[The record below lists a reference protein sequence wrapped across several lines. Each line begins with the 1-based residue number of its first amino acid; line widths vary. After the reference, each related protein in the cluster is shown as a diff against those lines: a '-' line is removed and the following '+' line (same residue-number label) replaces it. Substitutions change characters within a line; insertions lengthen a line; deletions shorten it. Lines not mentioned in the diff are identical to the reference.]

1 MIKIKEAIVVEG
13 KYDKIKLSEIFDT
26 IIIKTDGFHIYKDK
40 KTVDLLRKLAKTDG
54 LIVLTDSDNAGLMIR
69 NHLKNVLSGEN
80 VKHTFVPKVYGKEKR
95 KVLPSKSGIL
105 GVEGIENDDILNAV
119 LKVCTVLDENYIRNE
134 KKEDFTRLSL
144 FKMELYGKDKSSL
157 YRKKLLNIL
166 NLPENMSVTM
176 LLDVLNSLYSKNEI
190 YEIVEKIKKEN

>member
-166 NLPENMSVTM
+166 N
-176 LLDVLNSLYSKNEI
+176 
-190 YEIVEKIKKEN
+190 

>member
-190 YEIVEKIKKEN
+190 YEIVEKIKQ